1 MTTQTTRAQRGGE
14 PRHEAQR
21 GGEPRRETLL
31 TDFTL
36 APLSP
41 EEKRRAALTVCQ
53 GSETVAEARELLS
66 ALGLLEDSAIRGA
79 A

>member
-1 MTTQTTRAQRGGE
+1 MTTTRTTRPERS
-14 PRHEAQR
+14 
-21 GGEPRRETLL
+21 GEPRRETLL

-41 EEKRRAALTVCQ
+41 EERRRAALTVCRS
-53 GSETVAEARELLS
+53 SETVDEARELLS
-66 ALGLLEDSAIRGA
+66 ALGLLDDAAIRGA